1 MAYYVKVTPEVRNRI
16 LPSFIGTKAKDDNI
30 ILFQSDLNGVE
41 GLTLSDR
48 AKKVGGA
55 LLTAQQAKA
64 EIDGTCEMFSQCY
77 DPDAKKVE
85 DTKVEFTEEEPATDE
100 AEETETEEETASEA
114 TETEEETA
122 TEKTEETAEETSEES
137 TTEETTEQESEVNNG

>member
-77 DPDAKKVE
+77 DPDAKKV
-85 DTKVEFTEEEPATDE
+85 VEEPVKEETNETAETEEA
-100 AEETETEEETASEA
+100 ASETEAAEEETAEAETSEETSEDEA
-114 TETEEETA
+114 TETEETNE
-122 TEKTEETAEETSEES
+122 
-137 TTEETTEQESEVNNG
+137 ESEVNNG

>member
-77 DPDAKKVE
+77 DPDAKKV
-85 DTKVEFTEEEPATDE
+85 VEEPVKEETNETAETEEA
-100 AEETETEEETASEA
+100 ASETEAAEEETAEAETTEETSEDEA
-114 TETEEETA
+114 TETEETNE
-122 TEKTEETAEETSEES
+122 
-137 TTEETTEQESEVNNG
+137 ESEVNNG

>member
-77 DPDAKKVE
+77 DPDAKKV
-85 DTKVEFTEEEPATDE
+85 VEEPVKEETNETAETEEAASETEAAEEETAEAETSEETSEDESTE
-100 AEETETEEETASEA
+100 AEETNE
-114 TETEEETA
+114 
-122 TEKTEETAEETSEES
+122 
-137 TTEETTEQESEVNNG
+137 ESEVNNG

>member
-77 DPDAKKVE
+77 DPDAKKVAE
-85 DTKVEFTEEEPATDE
+85 EPVKEETTETEEEETATDE
-100 AEETETEEETASEA
+100 AETETTETEENASE
-114 TETEEETA
+114 T
-122 TEKTEETAEETSEES
+122 ETAEVE
-137 TTEETTEQESEVNNG
+137 TTEETKADEATEAEETKEESEVNNG

>member
-77 DPDAKKVE
+77 DPDAKKVAE
-85 DTKVEFTEEEPATDE
+85 EPVKKETTETEEVETATDE
-100 AEETETEEETASEA
+100 AETETTETEENASE
-114 TETEEETA
+114 T
-122 TEKTEETAEETSEES
+122 ETAEAE
-137 TTEETTEQESEVNNG
+137 TTEETKADEATEAEETKEESEVNNG

>member
-85 DTKVEFTEEEPATDE
+85 DTKVEFTEEDATTDE
-100 AEETETEEETASEA
+100 AEDTEAEDTASEA
-114 TETEEETA
+114 AETEEETA
-122 TEKTEETAEETSEES
+122 TEKTEETTEETSEES
-137 TTEETTEQESEVNNG
+137 TAEETTEQESEVNNG

>member
-85 DTKVEFTEEEPATDE
+85 EEPVKKETTETEEVETATDE
-100 AEETETEEETASEA
+100 AETETTETEENASETETAEAETTEENKADEA
-114 TETEEETA
+114 TE
-122 TEKTEETAEETSEES
+122 AEETKE
-137 TTEETTEQESEVNNG
+137 ESEVNNG

>member
-85 DTKVEFTEEEPATDE
+85 DTKVEFTEEEATTDE
-100 AEETETEEETASEA
+100 AEETNE
-114 TETEEETA
+114 
-122 TEKTEETAEETSEES
+122 
-137 TTEETTEQESEVNNG
+137 ESEVNNG

>member
-85 DTKVEFTEEEPATDE
+85 DTKVEFTEEETTTDGAEDTE
-100 AEETETEEETASEA
+100 AEDTASEA
-114 TETEEETA
+114 AETEEETA
-122 TEKTEETAEETSEES
+122 TEKTEETTEETSEES
-137 TTEETTEQESEVNNG
+137 TAEETTEQESEVNNG

>member
-77 DPDAKKVE
+77 DPDAKKV
-85 DTKVEFTEEEPATDE
+85 VEEPAKEETTETEEEETATDE
-100 AEETETEEETASEA
+100 AETETTETEENASETEA
-114 TETEEETA
+114 TE
-122 TEKTEETAEETSEES
+122 AE
-137 TTEETTEQESEVNNG
+137 TTEETSDDEATEAEETKEESEVNNG